1 MESQILD
8 RVNAERTNAGLA
20 PLSRDGSLDAT
31 ADVRSKEIAVLF
43 DHDHKRPNGDVCF
56 SAFPSGYSTAGE
68 NIAKGQTSAEEVM
81 NGWMGSEGH
90 KSNILNAAFTRIG
103 ISCYFDG
110 STYYWVQ
117 DFEG

>member
-8 RVNAERTNAGLA
+8 RVNAERAAAGLA
-20 PLSRDGSLDAT
+20 ALTRDGSLDAA
-31 ADVRSKEIAVLF
+31 ADVRSTEIAASF
-43 DHDHKRPNGDVCF
+43 SHTRPNGDACF
-56 SAFPSGYSTAGE
+56 TAFPSGYSTAGE